1 MSDFPVIFHRSLH
14 FPVIFK
20 WAKVQHTESKMMFSQ
35 SEQSWKNVMQKQSF
49 AKVLQ
54 NGVLKIS
61 QTLQDN
67 TCVGVFFKKDCR
79 VEALQHFR
87 KKTLTQ
93 MFSCEA
99 CKIFENIFFYR
110 TLPVSA
116 SVDNKSHTRLFTLS
130 KQTFSSQRVTFLKQ
144 PIIYSFVN
152 DKNKQKLMKK
162 FFRLSLCE
170 LKRLTQ

>member
-61 QTLQDN
+61 QTLQDD

-99 CKIFENIFFYR
+99 CKIFENIFFTEHFR
-110 TLPVSA
+110 CLHLLITSLTPDSLPWVNRRFHLNA
-116 SVDNKSHTRLFTLS
+116 SLF
-130 KQTFSSQRVTFLKQ
+130 
-144 PIIYSFVN
+144 
-152 DKNKQKLMKK
+152 
-162 FFRLSLCE
+162 
-170 LKRLTQ
+170 